1 MGEGGCASFF
11 PPLLIPCHDCQV
23 DEEEYKKRS
32 GLVGR
37 RTRQQPP
44 SGMRPVE
51 REPIPIRNK
60 KGESVRYYVFRYTI
74 RFLGPALSRL
84 RNNFQGMNEIL

>member
-1 MGEGGCASFF
+1 
-11 PPLLIPCHDCQV
+11 
-23 DEEEYKKRS
+23 
-32 GLVGR
+32 
-37 RTRQQPP
+37 
-44 SGMRPVE
+44 MRPVE

-60 KGESVRYYVFRYTI
+60 KGESVRYVLRYTI